1 MTDDIIKRAEAVLEG
16 VMPGPWTWET
26 ESGEWPDHSLI
37 AGNGDCVLWW
47 DFDLGFRFNH
57 ENDARFI
64 AAARDLIPDLLADH
78 KAALARVEALE
89 AAQIMLRAERDGLA
103 SLLLS
108 VQQDSI
114 AATKALATARA
125 DGIKEG
131 MRLATGVPLEELP
144 AEYDRAMKDAKP

>member
-1 MTDDIIKRAEAVLEG
+1 MRGPYESLVETAAQKWNALTLATDAQ
-16 VMPGPWTWET
+16 
-26 ESGEWPDHSLI
+26 
-37 AGNGDCVLWW
+37 
-47 DFDLGFRFNH
+47 
-57 ENDARFI
+57 DARV
-64 AAARDLIPDLLADH
+64 
-78 KAALARVEALE
+78 AALVE

-131 MRLATGVPLEELP
+131 MRLAPDVPLEELP

>member
-64 AAARDLIPDLLADH
+64 AAARDLIPDLLTAH
-78 KAALARVEALE
+78 KAALARVQGLE
-89 AAQIMLRAERDGLA
+89 GI
-103 SLLLS
+103 
-108 VQQDSI
+108 I
-114 AATKALATARA
+114 AMMDAVTPRA
-125 DGIKEG
+125 DKTCDEPGITLSEACRRQIADLTK
-131 MRLATGVPLEELP
+131 
-144 AEYDRAMKDAKP
+144 KDEANG